1 MTAPSRILSAAC
13 VVVVALAVL
22 VHVTTDDAL
31 AADVSYLGVMIGASV
46 VAWAGVL
53 RWPRGRRR
61 LPCLIAAG
69 VTLTALGDL
78 LWTLL
83 ERAGAGTDASVADV
97 AWFASYVFLC
107 AALWTVLSQSRVT
120 GRADVDFVVDAVT
133 IVVISV
139 LVFWT
144 LSVEG
149 IVDDDTIS
157 PFVRVVWAAY
167 PVLDAVLLAL
177 VLRVLMSRRARA
189 AIDVWFA
196 VGVCLWLAADVLYL
210 HVTDHE
216 GALRLMDAA
225 WMVAPALLARAAWKV
240 REELPK
246 PSRTS
251 MVSGNWMT
259 QLGLAVLPLAV
270 PPVLEV
276 IADLRGREDQPLQL
290 LIGTVA
296 VIVLAFI
303 RTGRLILSDQRTRRE
318 LEVARD
324 AALAASDA
332 KSMFLANMSHEL
344 RTPLTTVIAAGGLL
358 AETPLSDTQQMLLGK
373 VHRSGGQLQSLVE
386 GILDFSRIE
395 AGRAELDHAEFD
407 LQALVSEIIDTHRAR
422 AAKQGVGLVSEL
434 DPAVPHVLTGDRTR
448 VFQVLSNLVE
458 NALKFTERG
467 QVHLGVTLVDESTPG
482 GGQARQV
489 QFAVSDT
496 GIGISEADQ
505 ASIFESFSQVDGS
518 STRRYQ
524 GTGLGLAI
532 CKKLAELMGGTITV
546 SSALGVGSTFTVR
559 LPLAPSSA
567 KGPGPGPGPESA
579 QAPSTPEP
587 APLPAGSS

>member
-1 MTAPSRILSAAC
+1 MTAPSRILPVAC
-13 VVVVALAVL
+13 ALAVL
-22 VHVTTDDAL
+22 LGVVVHTTTGDAL
-31 AADVSYLGVMIGASV
+31 VADVSYLGVMVGASG

-53 RWPRGRRR
+53 RWPRGRRG

-69 VTLTALGDL
+69 VSLTALGDL

-83 ERAGAGTDASVADV
+83 ERAGSGTDASVADV
-97 AWFASYVFLC
+97 AWFASYVVLC
-107 AALWTVLSQSRVT
+107 AALWTVLSQSRVS

-144 LSVEG
+144 VSVEG
-149 IVDDDTIS
+149 IVEDDTIS

-177 VLRVLMSRRARA
+177 VLRVLLSRRARA

-216 GALRLMDAA
+216 GALLLMDAA
-225 WMVAPALLARAAWKV
+225 WMVAPVLLARATWQV

-251 MVSGNWMT
+251 AVSGNWMVK
-259 QLGLAVLPLAV
+259 LGLAVFPLAV

-276 IADLRGREDQPLQL
+276 IADLRGREDRPLQL
-290 LIGTVA
+290 LIGAVA
-296 VIVLAFI
+296 VIVLAFV
-303 RTGRLILSDQRTRRE
+303 RTGRLILSDQRARRE

-344 RTPLTTVIAAGGLL
+344 RTPLTTVLAAGGLL

-373 VHRSGGQLQSLVE
+373 LHRSGGQLQALVE
-386 GILDFSRIE
+386 GLLDFSRIE
-395 AGRAELDHAEFD
+395 AGRAELDRAEFD
-407 LQALVSEIIDTHRAR
+407 LHALVSEIVDTHQSL
-422 AAKQGVGLVSEL
+422 AAKQGVGFASDV
-434 DPAVPHVLTGDRTR
+434 DPCVPHVLTGDRTR
-448 VFQVLSNLVE
+448 VFQVLNNLVE
-458 NALKFTERG
+458 NALKFTEHG
-467 QVHLGVTLVDESTPG
+467 QVHLGVTMVDNASMPAG
-482 GGQARQV
+482 GRVRRV

-496 GIGISEADQ
+496 GIGIGEEDQ

-518 STRRYQ
+518 STRLYQ

-532 CKKLAELMGGTITV
+532 CKKLTELMGGTITV
-546 SSALGVGSTFTVR
+546 SSELGVGSTFTVR
-559 LPLAPSSA
+559 LPLAPSS
-567 KGPGPGPGPESA
+567 GNGLGPELA
-579 QAPSTPEP
+579 QVPSTPSSARQP
-587 APLPAGSS
+587 ASTT